1 MATIVGGLATTHVPS
16 IGNAIAKG
24 LQHEPYWRPF
34 FDGFG
39 PAHAW
44 LEQARPTWRWCSTT
58 ITG

>member
-1 MATIVGGLATTHVPS
+1 MATIVGGIATTHVPS

-44 LEQARPTWRWCSTT
+44 LERTRPTSRWCSTT